1 MSDALNCWR
10 CGHELADL
18 PLPLSRRAECPAC
31 DADLHV
37 CVMCEFYDTRVAK
50 SCRETIA
57 EEVKDKERANFCD
70 YFRARAGVA
79 ASHGD
84 AAAAEARDALNALFD
99 IDDGKPAA
107 GSAESS
113 IERKRAEADEAR
125 RKLDDLF
132 GRDSD
137 D

>member
-1 MSDALNCWR
+1 MSEVLSCWR
-10 CGHELADL
+10 CGHEIEDL

-50 SCRETIA
+50 SCREPVA

-70 YFRARAGVA
+70 YFRARAGVQPGGA
-79 ASHGD
+79 H
-84 AAAAEARDALNALFD
+84 AAAEDAHAKLKALFELEED
-99 IDDGKPAA
+99 KGSDAPAERAID
-107 GSAESS
+107 
-113 IERKRAEADEAR
+113 RKRAEADEAK

-132 GRDSD
+132 GLDSE
-137 D
+137 